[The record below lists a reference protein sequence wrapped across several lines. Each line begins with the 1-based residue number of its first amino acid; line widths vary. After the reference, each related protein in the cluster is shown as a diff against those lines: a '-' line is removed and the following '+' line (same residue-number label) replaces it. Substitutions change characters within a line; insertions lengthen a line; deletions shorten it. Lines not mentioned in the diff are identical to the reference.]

1 MTITAGSWRFGEYI
15 SWMLWINSG
24 FFSLGSMAAEIIN
37 PERTYVIATALLIPL
52 VIVFN
57 ALPQAIAMSLVS
69 DQSRFEAGLF
79 GSLAGNLAGT
89 CGRHS
94 LIVFL

>member
-1 MTITAGSWRFGEYI
+1 
-15 SWMLWINSG
+15 MLWINSG

-37 PERTYVIATALLIPL
+37 PERTYVIATALLVPL

-94 LIVFL
+94 LIAFL